1 MIQFFLHFSLKYLNR
16 KHGRCKTIDQ
26 RHVSLEK
33 IPIALEK
40 SYEMEAFVNGYHV
53 HKEMW
58 TPFLGEKLDTAMQPN
73 NVKDKY
79 AVAIFQEGKQDVIG
93 HFPLGKSGKFVK
105 TIFHFLK
112 ENRCQ
117 IIVHGKAVNQNDGLG
132 MKHRLD
138 CYLQQK
144 KNSSLFSKE
153 DFLNCCNYIAKESE
167 IKKVKPNFLFHLFNL
182 RSDA

>member
-79 AVAIFQEGKQDVIG
+79 AVAIFHEGKKKVIG
-93 HFPLGKSGKFVK
+93 HLPLGKSGKLAK
-105 TIFHFLK
+105 TIFYFLEAAK
-112 ENRCQ
+112 ESRYQ
-117 IIVHGKAVNQNDGLG
+117 KIIHGKAVNQIDGMG
-132 MKHRLD
+132 MKVPSRLLFTAEEKFID
-138 CYLQQK
+138 ILKERLPKLLLLYSQRVCNK
-144 KNSSLFSKE
+144 KN
-153 DFLNCCNYIAKESE
+153 
-167 IKKVKPNFLFHLFNL
+167 
-182 RSDA
+182 